1 MDVGSEKRQVKITD
15 RMEWMVMADAKKPQ
29 GLAALAAVANGE
41 DFSVID
47 AIGGVRGVVESMLPG
62 FVFVFMFVLTADLK
76 LTVIVS
82 AVLAVLSV
90 LLRLFQRQTVLGALA
105 GLFSIA
111 ICLIWA
117 WNTHEARNYYVY
129 GFITNG
135 ICIVV
140 LVLSFLVRV
149 PGIGFFIELIRS
161 MPTEHYRAWLAD
173 WRGDKRLLRAYR
185 IVTAMWIGIP
195 LLRLGV
201 QVPLYLTNSIA
212 WLGTA
217 RLLMG
222 LPFTALSIWISY
234 LIIADP
240 MRNHPKFHS
249 DDDVNENNDGGV
261 DVSVVAR
268 MNDGKDETLRE
279 VGIQNDMKLT
289 DKGQR

>member
-1 MDVGSEKRQVKITD
+1 MT
-15 RMEWMVMADAKKPQ
+15 DAKKPQ
-29 GLAALAAVANGE
+29 GLAALAAVTNGE

-47 AIGGVRGVVESMLPG
+47 AIGGIRGVIESMLPG
-62 FVFVFMFVLTADLK
+62 FLFVFMFVLTSDLK
-76 LTVIVS
+76 LTVIAS

-90 LLRLFQRQTVLGALA
+90 LIRLFQRQTVLGAVA

-129 GFITNG
+129 GFITNS
-135 ICIVV
+135 ICVVV

-149 PGIGFFIELIRS
+149 PGIGFFIEFIRS

-173 WRGDKRLLRAYR
+173 WWSDKRLLRAYN
-185 IVTAMWIGIP
+185 IVTAMWIVIP
-195 LLRLGV
+195 VLRLAV
-201 QVPLYLTNSIA
+201 QVPLYLTDSIA

-240 MRNHPKFHS
+240 MRNHPKFKS
-249 DDDVNENNDGGV
+249 NDDVDEDADSSINTGVAARMDGGEG
-261 DVSVVAR
+261 DALHDTEAQ
-268 MNDGKDETLRE
+268 DGMR
-279 VGIQNDMKLT
+279 LT

>member
-1 MDVGSEKRQVKITD
+1 MTD
-15 RMEWMVMADAKKPQ
+15 TKKPQ
-29 GLAALAAVANGE
+29 GLAALASVVNGE

-47 AIGGVRGVVESMLPG
+47 AIGGIRGVIESMLPG
-62 FVFVFMFVLTADLK
+62 FLFVFLFVLTSDLK
-76 LTVIVS
+76 LTIIAS

-90 LLRLFQRQTVLGALA
+90 FIRLLQRQTVLGALA

-129 GFITNG
+129 GFITNS
-135 ICIVV
+135 ICAVV

-149 PGIGFFIELIRS
+149 PGIGFFIEFIRS
-161 MPTEHYRAWLAD
+161 MPTGHYQAWLSE
-173 WRGDKRLLRAYR
+173 WRGDKRLLRAYN
-185 IVTAMWIGIP
+185 IVTAMWIVIP
-195 LLRLGV
+195 VLRLAV
-201 QVPLYLTNSIA
+201 QVPLYLTDSIA

-222 LPFTALSIWISY
+222 LPFTALSIWVSY

-240 MRNHPKFHS
+240 IRNHPEFKS
-249 DDDVNENNDGGV
+249 EDDIDEDVDSSVNAGVAERMDDGEG
-261 DVSVVAR
+261 D
-268 MNDGKDETLRE
+268 TLHDTE
-279 VGIQNDMKLT
+279 AQDDIGFT